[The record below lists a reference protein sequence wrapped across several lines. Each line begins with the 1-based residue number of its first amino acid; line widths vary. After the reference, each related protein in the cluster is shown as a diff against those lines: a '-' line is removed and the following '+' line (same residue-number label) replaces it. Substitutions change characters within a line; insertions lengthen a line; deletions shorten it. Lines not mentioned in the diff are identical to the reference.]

1 MTART
6 DGERLAVLESGM
18 TNIQSEIIQL
28 RTEIGAL
35 TKSVD
40 QLVQSK
46 LTDHV
51 RLTNDLDT
59 LNSRVGRIENQNK
72 PINRWITHTLA
83 AVVGAI
89 LLFLIQFF
97 LTHK

>member
-28 RTEIGAL
+28 RTEIGVL

-51 RLTNDLDT
+51 RLTNDLET
-59 LNSRVGRIENQNK
+59 LNGRVGRIENQNR
-72 PINRWITHTLA
+72 PINRWITHTLS